1 MQNPVT
7 RALSSTNA
15 CLDIDPRGQ
24 EMSARYLT
32 GETLESIGVDFGLT
46 RERVR
51 QIVRD
56 HGHVSAA
63 DARAARQAQVEA
75 QREALRR
82 RAATAVRQRP
92 GLSLRQLAELLGVS
106 HGELSAALD
115 RATRAMLVREQHSH
129 QRWSDEDILSCLR
142 QAAALYPGKPLTGH
156 RYDRVKTAVGGPT
169 RVRILQRFAT
179 WLAACE
185 AAGVRGGTSPRR
197 RYQRG
202 WTESELLGWVADY
215 LAQPSMSGTYAGYD
229 AWARRTAGAP
239 SAQTVRNRLG
249 AWAAVKR
256 AAAVLV
262 VAREQARPDW
272 PNVSL
277 AA

>member
-1 MQNPVT
+1 MQNPAT
-7 RALSSTNA
+7 HARASVDSRVA
-15 CLDIDPRGQ
+15 VDPRGQ

-32 GETLESIGVDFGLT
+32 GETLESIAVDFGLT

-56 HGHVSAA
+56 HGQVSAA
-63 DARAARQAQVEA
+63 DARAARQSQVVEK
-75 QREALRR
+75 RDALRV
-82 RAATAVRQRP
+82 RAAAVVRQRP
-92 GLSLRQLAELLGVS
+92 GLSPGQLADLLGVTKA
-106 HGELSAALD
+106 ELSVALD
-115 RATRAMLVREQHSH
+115 RETRVLLVREKHGNP
-129 QRWSDEDILSCLR
+129 RWSDEDILECLR
-142 QAAALYPGKPLTGH
+142 QAAALHPGKPLTGH
-156 RYDRVKTAVGGPT
+156 RYGTVKKAVGGPT
-169 RVRILQRFAT
+169 PVRILQRFGT

-185 AAGVRGGTSPRR
+185 AAGVRAGTAPRR
-197 RYQRG
+197 GYTRA
-202 WTESELLGWVADY
+202 WSESELLGWVADY
-215 LAQPSMSGTYAGYD
+215 LAQPGMRGTYAGYD

-262 VAREQARPDW
+262 VAREQARPAAL
-272 PNVSL
+272 PASL